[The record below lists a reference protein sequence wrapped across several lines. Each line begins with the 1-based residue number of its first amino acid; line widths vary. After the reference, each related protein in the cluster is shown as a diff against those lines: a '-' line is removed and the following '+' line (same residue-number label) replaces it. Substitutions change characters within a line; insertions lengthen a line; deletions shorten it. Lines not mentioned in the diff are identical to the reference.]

1 MNLLAIPISLRSHF
15 EQTPDVINGKLR
27 VAGTRVSVE
36 QILELLETGVTPA
49 EIIQSFPSLTEQDVA
64 AVGQLA
70 VHFTLAAIQAA

>member
-1 MNLLAIPISLRSHF
+1 MNLLDIPISLRSHF
-15 EQTPDVINGKLR
+15 EQSPDVINGKLR

-36 QILELLETGVTPA
+36 QILELLEIGVTPA

-64 AVGQLA
+64 AVGRLA

>member
-1 MNLLAIPISLRSHF
+1 MNLLDIPISLRSHF
-15 EQTPDVINGKLR
+15 EQTPDALNGKLR

-36 QILELLETGVTPA
+36 QILELLEIGVTPA

>member
-1 MNLLAIPISLRSHF
+1 MTLYDIPTPLRNHF
-15 EQTPDVINGKLR
+15 EQTPDVLNGKLR

-36 QILELLETGVTPA
+36 QVLELLEAGVTPA
-49 EIIQSFPSLTEQDVA
+49 EIIQSLPSLTEHDVA